1 MTLPGG
7 LKLALLPKRNRG
19 ETVAVRLQLHW
30 GDATSLL
37 GLSDAGQFAT
47 AMIDRGGA
55 GLTRQEI
62 RARFDRLQA
71 RVGFG
76 GGATGVTV
84 SIETVRAHLPETLRL
99 VGQLLRQPAYPQSEF
114 NQLKAEMLAGIEE
127 SRKDPQSVAV
137 NAIEVHLNHY
147 PKGDLR
153 YAGTPD
159 EDIADIEAVTRDQ
172 VASFQQRF
180 FSASHGEVAV
190 IGDFDVDA
198 VQGAIAD
205 GLGKWPATLPYAPV
219 FEDYLAPRPARLLL
233 ETPDKANAFFYARMA
248 LPLRDDDADAPLLT
262 LANYILGEGFLS
274 SRLATRI
281 RQKEGLSYGVGSF
294 LHLNRDTAA
303 SDFGAYAIYAP
314 QNRARLEKA
323 FHEEIDRA
331 LRDGY
336 SDDEVAAARQ
346 ALLQSRRL
354 ARAQDGGL
362 AGLLAEYLR
371 LGRTMR
377 FSADSD
383 ARIAAAT
390 PAELLAALRR
400 HIDPTQVTAVFAG
413 DFSKTGPTP

>member
-1 MTLPGG
+1 
-7 LKLALLPKRNRG
+7 
-19 ETVAVRLQLHW
+19 
-30 GDATSLL
+30 
-37 GLSDAGQFAT
+37 
-47 AMIDRGGA
+47 
-55 GLTRQEI
+55 
-62 RARFDRLQA
+62 
-71 RVGFG
+71 
-76 GGATGVTV
+76 
-84 SIETVRAHLPETLRL
+84 
-99 VGQLLRQPAYPQSEF
+99 
-114 NQLKAEMLAGIEE
+114 
-127 SRKDPQSVAV
+127 
-137 NAIEVHLNHY
+137 
-147 PKGDLR
+147 
-153 YAGTPD
+153 
-159 EDIADIEAVTRDQ
+159 
-172 VASFQQRF
+172 
-180 FSASHGEVAV
+180 
-190 IGDFDVDA
+190 
-198 VQGAIAD
+198 
-205 GLGKWPATLPYAPV
+205 
-219 FEDYLAPRPARLLL
+219 
-233 ETPDKANAFFYARMA
+233 MA